1 MKYYSYHPVTKIFVS
16 EGIADESPLE
26 PGVYLIP
33 ANATSIEVP
42 EFSETEF
49 AVFNEDLNSWE
60 IVVEE
65 KIEAVV
71 EEAEQNHFQ
80 QMDLEEYHEIMEK
93 KKNVLRKLGVSEE
106 EVEEF
111 FR

>member
-1 MKYYSYHPVTKIFVS
+1 MKYYSYHPVTKIFIS

-26 PGVYLIP
+26 PGIYLIP
-33 ANATSIEVP
+33 ANATTVDVP
-42 EFSETEF
+42 EFSDTEF
-49 AVFNEDLNSWE
+49 AVFNEESQSWS
-60 IVVEE
+60 IVTEQ

-80 QMDLEEYHEIMEK
+80 QIDLEEYHEVMEK

>member
-1 MKYYSYHPVTKIFVS
+1 MKIYTYHPVTKIFVS
-16 EGIADESPLE
+16 ESIADESPLE

-33 ANATSIEVP
+33 AHATDIEP
-42 EFSETEF
+42 SEFSEDEF
-49 AVFNEDLNSWE
+49 SVFNEDSKSWG
-60 IVVEE
+60 IVKEE
-65 KIEAVV
+65 KIDEVV
-71 EEAEQNHFQ
+71 QEAEEMHFKEL
-80 QMDLEEYHEIMEK
+80 DLQEYHEVMEK

>member
-16 EGIADESPLE
+16 EGVADESPLE
-26 PGVYLIP
+26 PGVFLIP
-33 ANATSIEVP
+33 ANATSVEPI
-42 EFSETEF
+42 EFSENEF
-49 AVFNEDLNSWE
+49 ILFDESLNEWKS
-60 IVVEE
+60 VTEE
-65 KIEAVV
+65 KIEEVV
-71 EEAEQNHFQ
+71 VEAEQEHFKQ
-80 QMDLEEYHEIMEK
+80 IDLAEYHEVMEK